1 MTMTITKRS
10 WVFEHYFVPQV
21 TLCHE
26 TVTFGRVKALCSEI
40 IFVEILVWNASQQY
54 DSLINSIC

>member
-1 MTMTITKRS
+1 MFLNLILETDFVVVVFYAMTMTITKRS

-40 IFVEILVWNASQQY
+40 FYI
-54 DSLINSIC
+54 